1 MSTAGKTFALR
12 RLVLILLLAFGLR
25 LVNLGGRALWYDEAF
40 AVLFAEKGLGAMIY
54 GTLTPV
60 EGGAADIHPLFYYTV
75 LNGWMYVFGQSPE
88 MVRLLS
94 VFAGLLTV
102 AVGYRLAA
110 DLFNRQVGM
119 AAALITALAPFHIQ
133 YSQETRMYA
142 LLALLLLLATWV
154 YWQAWRSGRAAWW
167 IGFAVLAAL
176 AMYTQQLAAFYLAA
190 LGLVLLLA
198 RAWRKILPTMAAA
211 GLAVLLYLPW
221 LINLPGQLG
230 KLQAYYWIPRPSLL
244 RPLLTLRS
252 FITVSL
258 DYPAPW
264 SSAGF
269 VIGAILMV
277 LLIMQIRMR
286 WRRMHPL
293 ERRALL
299 GVIWLLAGSTVLLWL
314 ASQVLTPVYLDR
326 ALVAQGVLLYITLA
340 WLLVRGGLP
349 RPIAVLVAVAWLI
362 VAGAGYTFQI
372 TWRTFPN
379 PPFQEAAAYLRA
391 NATPGDVIV
400 HSNKLTMLP
409 MVYYDRALPQV
420 YMADR
425 PGSGEDTLALPTQ
438 EVLGLI
444 GQRCLSEALGGAERV
459 WLVIFAQ
466 EEEEYLNLPGVKAH
480 PYLDWLRIHYDEG
493 QAVTF
498 EDLLLIPFSGPDD
511 YVPRCPEDEP

>member
-1 MSTAGKTFALR
+1 MSAAGRTNALR
-12 RLVLILLLAFGLR
+12 WLALILLVAFGLR

-40 AVLFAEKGLGAMIY
+40 AVLFAEKGLGAMLY

-60 EGGAADIHPLFYYTV
+60 EGGAADIHPLLYYTV
-75 LNGWMYVFGQSPE
+75 LNGWMRLFGQSPE

-94 VFAGLLTV
+94 VFTGLLTV
-102 AVGYRLAA
+102 AVVYRLASE
-110 DLFNRQVGM
+110 LFDRPVGM
-119 AAALITALAPFHIQ
+119 AAALIATLAPFHIQ

-142 LLALLLLLATWV
+142 LLALLLLLATWA
-154 YWQAWRSGRAAWW
+154 YWRAWRSGRAAWW

-190 LGLVLLLA
+190 LGLMPLLA
-198 RAWRKILPTMAAA
+198 RAWRKILPTLAAA

-221 LINLPGQLG
+221 LVNLPGQLG

-252 FITVSL
+252 FVTVSL
-258 DYPAPW
+258 DYPPPW
-264 SSAGF
+264 SNAGF
-269 VIGAILMV
+269 VIGAILTV

-286 WRRMHPL
+286 WRRMHAQ
-293 ERRALL
+293 EKKALL
-299 GVIWLLAGSTVLLWL
+299 GVIWLLGGSTASLWL
-314 ASQVLTPVYLDR
+314 VSQVLTPVYLDR
-326 ALVAQGVLLYITLA
+326 ALVAQGVLLYIALA

-349 RPIAVLVAVAWLI
+349 RSIAVLVTVAWLI
-362 VAGAGYTFQI
+362 VAGAGYVFQV

-379 PPFQEAAAYLRA
+379 PPFQEAVAYLRA
-391 NATPGDVIV
+391 NTTPGDMIV

-409 MVYYDRALPQV
+409 MVYYDRALPQA

-444 GQRCLSEALGGAERV
+444 GQHCLPEALARAERV

-466 EEEEYLNLPGVKAH
+466 EEEEYLSLPGVEAH
-480 PYLDWLRIHYDEG
+480 PHLDWLRTHYDQG
-493 QAVTF
+493 QAVAF
-498 EDLLLIPFSGPDD
+498 EDLLLIPFSNPDD
-511 YVPRCPEDEP
+511 YVPHCPEDAP

>member
-1 MSTAGKTFALR
+1 MSTADRTYVLR
-12 RLVLILLLAFGLR
+12 RLALILLLAFGLR

-40 AVLFAEKGLGAMIY
+40 AVLFAEKGLSAMLY

-60 EGGAADIHPLFYYTV
+60 EGGAADIHPLLYYII
-75 LNGWMYVFGQSPE
+75 LNGWMRVFGQSPE

-102 AVGYRLAA
+102 AVVYRLTAG
-110 DLFNRQVGM
+110 LFDRRVGM

-142 LLALLLLLATWV
+142 LLALLLLLATWA
-154 YWQAWRSGRAAWW
+154 YWRAWHSERAVWW
-167 IGFAVLAAL
+167 IGFGVLAAL

-190 LGLVLLLA
+190 LGLIPLLA

-230 KLQAYYWIPRPSLL
+230 KLQAYYWIPRPSIL

-264 SSAGF
+264 SSTGF
-269 VIGAILMV
+269 VISVILTV
-277 LLIMQIRMR
+277 LLIMQIRLH
-286 WRRMHPL
+286 WRRMHSP

-299 GVIWLLAGSTVLLWL
+299 GVIWLLAGSTALLWL

-326 ALVAQGVLLYITLA
+326 ALVAQGVLLYIALA

-349 RPIAVLVAVAWLI
+349 RPIAALVVAAWLI
-362 VAGAGYTFQI
+362 VASAGYVFQV

-379 PPFQEAAAYLRA
+379 PPFQEAVAYLRA
-391 NATPGDVIV
+391 NAAPGDAIV

-409 MVYYDRALPQV
+409 MVYYDRALPQA

-444 GQRCLSEALGGAERV
+444 GEHCLPATLGGAGRV

-466 EEEEYLNLPGVKAH
+466 EEEEYLSLPGVEAH
-480 PYLDWLRIHYDEG
+480 PHLSWLRTHYNEG
-493 QAVTF
+493 QAVAF
-498 EDLLLIPFSGPDD
+498 EDLLLIPFSSPDD
-511 YVPRCPEDEP
+511 YTPHCPEEAP